1 MMPVL
6 VGISA
11 NNKGK
16 TFPLDHDTIK
26 IGRGGENVIVLDD
39 ASISTKHCV
48 LTRSKESC
56 LLKDLASTNGTRV
69 NGKAIQETRLRNRD
83 ILQLGALEFIFAD
96 QQSDV
101 IDALSPTSRRR
112 STPTVEVSS
121 DPVVKPESFSS
132 VSPFSVQGKDNRR
145 MWQGVITVI
154 GILALI
160 CVGLLFYIL
169 FFGG

>member
-1 MMPVL
+1 M
-6 VGISA
+6 
-11 NNKGK
+11 
-16 TFPLDHDTIK
+16 
-26 IGRGGENVIVLDD
+26 
-39 ASISTKHCV
+39 
-48 LTRSKESC
+48 
-56 LLKDLASTNGTRV
+56 